1 MVQWMDMK
9 AFAKYLEYESFEAS
23 LHHVRRI
30 SMERIAENESLART
44 FQQKDERHETNMAVN
59 R

>member
-1 MVQWMDMK
+1 MDMK
-9 AFAKYLEYESFEAS
+9 EFAKYLEYESFEAS

-30 SMERIAENESLART
+30 SMDRIAENESLART
-44 FQQKDERHETNMAVN
+44 FQQKDERRETNPAVN